1 MTTTY
6 AVRSG
11 DTLNALARRF
21 GVSASQL
28 AQTNNISNPNKINV
42 GQQLVIPDRFENK
55 PASTPATANGGDTFE
70 AGSPSSTSAVRDS
83 GGRTHPTSADGT
95 PMYKQGDDQWG
106 GRSLGT
112 GSSISLAGCAM
123 TSTAMAISKIS
134 GKAINPGE
142 LDAYLDRN
150 KGYDGNGIM
159 WDTAAKAAGLS
170 ASKQAWNLSTIN
182 NQIDAGRPVVV
193 GVDYKAGSGGG
204 RNGTDHWITIT
215 GRGTQNGKNVYFA
228 NDPSTGNQ
236 ITLSEQNGRLVG
248 GPKNYKTTGELVTF
262 SGGNPRPGTAAPTA
276 DTSTPSTGGTAN
288 TGGTPAPTTNGASV
302 KGMALPSGDLERGAK
317 GAEVEKLQKA
327 LVKLGF
333 MTQAEMNTGPGTFGP
348 RTQGALKEF
357 QEAHGVKNTG
367 YYGPLTRQAFQ
378 KLGAEVGGSA
388 APSTDGTSSTG
399 GTSGTD
405 GTSGVT
411 GPLPKTGNAFID
423 RVAADAI
430 KSQRQTGVPASVTL
444 AQALLESGAG
454 KSGLA
459 TKGNNFFGI
468 KGEGPAGHVT
478 MPTKEYSRS
487 QGWHTVD
494 ANFRKYNT
502 PAESF
507 ADHGKFLRENKRYA
521 NAFKHTD
528 DAAQFAREIHRA
540 GYATDPGYADKL
552 ISIINKYDLQ
562 RFDQIGRQ

>member
-21 GVSASQL
+21 GVSATQL

-42 GQQLVIPDRFENK
+42 GQKLVIPDGFDNK
-55 PASTPATANGGDTFE
+55 PASKPATSNAGDTFE
-70 AGSPSSTSAVRDS
+70 AGAPSSAGAVRDS
-83 GGRTHPTSADGT
+83 GGRTYPASADGT
-95 PMYKQGDDQWG
+95 PMYKQSDAQWG

-112 GSSISLAGCAM
+112 GSSISLAGCAT

-150 KGYDGNGIM
+150 KGYAGNGIM

-170 ASKQAWNLSTIN
+170 ASKSAWSLSTIN
-182 NQIDAGRPVVV
+182 KQIDVGRPVVV
-193 GVDYKAGSGGG
+193 GVDYKAGSAGGK
-204 RNGTDHWITIT
+204 NGTDHWITIT
-215 GRGTQNGKNVYFA
+215 GRGKQNGKDVYFA
-228 NDPSTGNQ
+228 NDPATGSQ

-248 GPKNYKTTGELVTF
+248 GPKNYKTTDELVTF
-262 SGGNPRPGTAAPTA
+262 SGGNPKPGTAAPSA
-276 DTSTPSTGGTAN
+276 DTSTP
-288 TGGTPAPTTNGASV
+288 PASPAANGASV
-302 KGMALPSGDLERGAK
+302 KGMALPSGDLEKGAR

-348 RTQGALKEF
+348 RTQSALKEF

-388 APSTDGTSSTG
+388 APSTGGTSGSG

-405 GTSGVT
+405 STSGVT
-411 GPLPKTGNAFID
+411 GPLPTTGNAFID

-454 KSGLA
+454 KSSLA

-487 QGWHTVD
+487 RGWHTVN